1 MGCLCYQVPTP
12 KLLLLKVAAD
22 ATSSPQPHGK
32 RTPPPQS
39 NARATEENR
48 GKELSS
54 TLRRKKAREGGERR
68 GKCLNLGIYLLKHR
82 KNTHTAPRWQKSQ
95 QSELRSFASSQCLS
109 RASQELSP
117 SLTHTQKHT
126 EDQPELPSQSVSQ
139 V

>member
-1 MGCLCYQVPTP
+1 MQHFPPNLMVREHP
-12 KLLLLKVAAD
+12 
-22 ATSSPQPHGK
+22 
-32 RTPPPQS
+32 PPPQP

-82 KNTHTAPRWQKSQ
+82 KNTHTAPCWQKSQ

-117 SLTHTQKHT
+117 SLTRTQKHT
-126 EDQPELPSQSVSQ
+126 EDQLELPSQSVSQ